1 MLKLCTILIGLLQC
15 GWCAIALAADV
26 SANTSAN
33 AASNYPQRPIRLLVL
48 FPPGGSDTVARIFG
62 QRAADRLG
70 QPFVIDNRPGAAGV
84 IGADIAAK
92 SPPDGYTLLFATASF
107 AMTSAWERKLPY
119 DAIRD
124 FSTIGLLAY
133 TPFMLTVH
141 PTLPVNTVK
150 EFIAYAKS
158 KPDQLNVSTTGT
170 GGIGHLGTASLATL
184 AGLRFNYVPY
194 KGTGP
199 ALTAA
204 LAGEVHFTMVTIGTS
219 LPYARNGRLRALG
232 VSSARRSALA
242 PDIPSLAEAGVTGM
256 DVVTWYG
263 LSAPRNLP
271 TAIVNRLHREMVEI
285 SKANDYREQIA
296 ALGIEPQVTS
306 PQDFG
311 RYMQSEITRWSQAI
325 KDAGLTLN

>member
-1 MLKLCTILIGLLQC
+1 MLKLCTILIAMLHC
-15 GWCAIALAADV
+15 GWCAIAQAAD
-26 SANTSAN
+26 AAAN
-33 AASNYPQRPIRLLVL
+33 AAANYPQRPIRLVVL

-62 QRAADRLG
+62 QRAADRMG

-219 LPYARNGRLRALG
+219 LPYARNGRLRALA

-271 TAIVNRLHREMVEI
+271 AAIVNRLNREMVEI

-311 RYMQSEITRWSQAI
+311 RYMKSEITRWSQAI

>member
-1 MLKLCTILIGLLQC
+1 MLHC
-15 GWCAIALAADV
+15 GWCAIAQAAD
-26 SANTSAN
+26 AAAN
-33 AASNYPQRPIRLLVL
+33 AAANYPQRPIRLVVL

-62 QRAADRLG
+62 QRAADRMG

-219 LPYARNGRLRALG
+219 LPYARNGRLRALA

-271 TAIVNRLHREMVEI
+271 AAIVNRLNREMVEI

-311 RYMQSEITRWSQAI
+311 RYMKSEITRWSQAI

>member
-1 MLKLCTILIGLLQC
+1 MLKLCAILIGLLQC
-15 GWCAIALAADV
+15 GWCAMAQAAAV

-219 LPYARNGRLRALG
+219 LPYARNGRLRAVG

-271 TAIVNRLHREMVEI
+271 TAIVNRLNREMVEI

>member
-1 MLKLCTILIGLLQC
+1 MRNLCAVFIVMAQC
-15 GWCAIALAADV
+15 VCCVIAYAADPV
-26 SANTSAN
+26 
-33 AASNYPQRPIRLLVL
+33 AAYPQRPIRLIVL
-48 FPPGGSDTVARIFG
+48 FPPGGSDTAARIFG

-107 AMTSAWERKLPY
+107 AMNSAWERKLPY

-124 FSTIGLLAY
+124 FTAVGLLAY

-204 LAGEVHFTMVTIGTS
+204 LAGEVHFTMVTVGTS

-242 PDIPSLAEAGVTGM
+242 PDIPSLAEAGVPGM

-271 TAIVNRLHREMVEI
+271 PVIVNRLNREMVEI
-285 SKANDYREQIA
+285 SKSAEYRDQIA

-306 PQDFG
+306 PREFG
-311 RYMQSEITRWSQAI
+311 EYMITEITRWSKAI

>member
-1 MLKLCTILIGLLQC
+1 MIKRCAILIGLLQC
-15 GWCAIALAADV
+15 GWCAIAQAAD
-26 SANTSAN
+26 ASAN
-33 AASNYPQRPIRLLVL
+33 ASVNAAANYPQRPIRLLVL

-271 TAIVNRLHREMVEI
+271 AAIVNRLNREMVEI

>member
-1 MLKLCTILIGLLQC
+1 MIKRCAILIGLLQC
-15 GWCAIALAADV
+15 GWCAIAQAAAV
-26 SANTSAN
+26 SANASAN
-33 AASNYPQRPIRLLVL
+33 AAANYPQRPIRLLVL

-271 TAIVNRLHREMVEI
+271 AAIVNRLNREMVEI

>member
-1 MLKLCTILIGLLQC
+1 MRNLCAVFIVMAQC
-15 GWCAIALAADV
+15 VCCAIAYAADPV
-26 SANTSAN
+26 
-33 AASNYPQRPIRLLVL
+33 AAYPQRPIRLIVL

-107 AMTSAWERKLPY
+107 AMNSAWERKLPY

-124 FSTIGLLAY
+124 FTAIGLLAY

-204 LAGEVHFTMVTIGTS
+204 LAGEVHFTMVTVGTS

-242 PDIPSLAEAGVTGM
+242 PDIPSLAEAGVPGM

-271 TAIVNRLHREMVEI
+271 AAIVNRLNREMVEI
-285 SKANDYREQIA
+285 SKSAEYRDQIA

-306 PQDFG
+306 PREFG
-311 RYMQSEITRWSQAI
+311 EYMITEITRWSKAI

>member
-1 MLKLCTILIGLLQC
+1 MLKLCAILIGLLQC
-15 GWCAIALAADV
+15 GWYAIAQAADV
-26 SANTSAN
+26 VANTSAN

-271 TAIVNRLHREMVEI
+271 TAIVNRLNREMVEI

>member
-1 MLKLCTILIGLLQC
+1 MLKLCTILIGLLQG
-15 GWCAIALAADV
+15 GWCAIAHAADV
-26 SANTSAN
+26 SANASVN
-33 AASNYPQRPIRLLVL
+33 AAANYPQRPIRLLVL

-271 TAIVNRLHREMVEI
+271 TAIVNRLNREMVEI

-325 KDAGLTLN
+325 KDASLTLN

>member
-1 MLKLCTILIGLLQC
+1 VLKLCAILIGLLQC
-15 GWCAIALAADV
+15 GWYAIAQAADV
-26 SANTSAN
+26 VANTSAN

>member
-1 MLKLCTILIGLLQC
+1 MLKLCTILIAMVHC
-15 GWCAIALAADV
+15 GWCAIAQAAD
-26 SANTSAN
+26 AAAN
-33 AASNYPQRPIRLLVL
+33 AAANYPQRPIRLVVL

-62 QRAADRLG
+62 QRAADRMG

-219 LPYARNGRLRALG
+219 LPYARNGRLRALA

-271 TAIVNRLHREMVEI
+271 AAIVNRLNREMVEI

-311 RYMQSEITRWSQAI
+311 RYMKSEITRWSQAI

>member
-1 MLKLCTILIGLLQC
+1 MLKLCAILIGLLQC
-15 GWCAIALAADV
+15 GWYAIAQAADV
-26 SANTSAN
+26 VANTSAN

-119 DAIRD
+119 DPIRD

>member
-1 MLKLCTILIGLLQC
+1 VLKLCAILIGLLQG
-15 GWCAIALAADV
+15 GWYAIAQAADV
-26 SANTSAN
+26 SANASVN
-33 AASNYPQRPIRLLVL
+33 AAANYPQRPIRLLVL

-158 KPDQLNVSTTGT
+158 KPDQINVSTTGT

-204 LAGEVHFTMVTIGTS
+204 LAGEVHFTMVTVGTS

>member
-15 GWCAIALAADV
+15 GWCAIAQAADV
-26 SANTSAN
+26 SANASAN
-33 AASNYPQRPIRLLVL
+33 AAANYPQRPIRLLVL

-107 AMTSAWERKLPY
+107 AMTSAWDRKLPY

-271 TAIVNRLHREMVEI
+271 AAIVNRLNREMVEI

>member
-1 MLKLCTILIGLLQC
+1 MRKLCVVLA
-15 GWCAIALAADV
+15 AIVQWGAGATALAADLH
-26 SANTSAN
+26 AD
-33 AASNYPQRPIRLLVL
+33 YPQRPVRFIVL

-62 QRAADRLG
+62 QRAAERLG

-124 FSTIGLLAY
+124 FTTIGLLAY

-141 PTLPVNTVK
+141 PSLPVNTVK

-158 KPDQLNVSTTGT
+158 KPGQLNVSTTGT

-184 AGLRFNYVPY
+184 AGLQFNYVPY

-204 LAGEVHFTMVTIGTS
+204 LAGEVNFTMVTIGSS

-242 PDIPSLAEAGVTGM
+242 PDIPSLAEAGVPGM

-271 TAIVNRLHREMVEI
+271 APIVNRLNREMVEI
-285 SKANDYREQIA
+285 SKSPEYREQIA

-306 PQDFG
+306 PREFAD
-311 RYMQSEITRWSQAI
+311 YMKSEITRWSKAI

>member
-1 MLKLCTILIGLLQC
+1 MLKLCAILIGLLQC
-15 GWCAIALAADV
+15 GWYAIAQAADV
-26 SANTSAN
+26 VANTSAN

>member
-1 MLKLCTILIGLLQC
+1 MRKLCVALA
-15 GWCAIALAADV
+15 AIVQLGAGATALAADP
-26 SANTSAN
+26 SAS
-33 AASNYPQRPIRLLVL
+33 YPQRPVRFIVL

-124 FSTIGLLAY
+124 FTTIGLLAY

-141 PTLPVNTVK
+141 PTLPVNSVK

-184 AGLRFNYVPY
+184 AGLKFNYVPY

-242 PDIPSLAEAGVTGM
+242 PDIPSLAEAGVPGM

-271 TAIVNRLHREMVEI
+271 AAIVNRLNREMVEI
-285 SKANDYREQIA
+285 SKGAEYREQIA

-306 PQDFG
+306 PREFG
-311 RYMQSEITRWSQAI
+311 DYMKSEITRWSKAI

>member
-1 MLKLCTILIGLLQC
+1 MRKFCV
-15 GWCAIALAADV
+15 ALAAV
-26 SANTSAN
+26 VQLGAGAN
-33 AASNYPQRPIRLLVL
+33 APAADLHADYPQRPVRFIVL
-48 FPPGGSDTVARIFG
+48 FPPGGSDTVARLFG

-107 AMTSAWERKLPY
+107 AMNSAWERKLPY

-124 FSTIGLLAY
+124 FTAIGLLAY

-150 EFIAYAKS
+150 EFIAYAKAR
-158 KPDQLNVSTTGT
+158 PDQLNVSTTGT

-204 LAGEVHFTMVTIGTS
+204 LSNEVHFTMVTIGTS
-219 LPYARNGRLRALG
+219 LPHARSGRLRALG
-232 VSSARRSALA
+232 VSSAKRSALA
-242 PDIPSLAEAGVTGM
+242 PDIPSLAEAGVPGM

-271 TAIVNRLHREMVEI
+271 VAIVNRLNREMVEI
-285 SKANDYREQIA
+285 SKSPEYREQIA

-306 PQDFG
+306 PREFG
-311 RYMQSEITRWSQAI
+311 DYMKSEISRWSKAI

>member
-1 MLKLCTILIGLLQC
+1 MLKLCAILIGLLPC
-15 GWCAIALAADV
+15 AWCAVAQAA
-26 SANTSAN
+26 AAPAN
-33 AASNYPQRPIRLLVL
+33 AAVDYPQRPVRLIVL

-62 QRAADRLG
+62 QRAADRMG

-150 EFIAYAKS
+150 EFIAYAKA

-242 PDIPSLAEAGVTGM
+242 PDIPSLAEAGVAGM

-271 TAIVNRLHREMVEI
+271 AAIVQRLHREMVEI
-285 SKANDYREQIA
+285 SKASDYREQIA

-311 RYMQSEITRWSQAI
+311 RYMQSEIARWSQAI
-325 KDAGLTLN
+325 KDAGLTWN

>member
-1 MLKLCTILIGLLQC
+1 MRLFVIAFAIVLSIGNP
-15 GWCAIALAADV
+15 AAQ
-26 SANTSAN
+26 
-33 AASNYPQRPIRLLVL
+33 AAEAAANYPQRPIRLIVL

-62 QRAADRLG
+62 QRAGDRFG

-107 AMTSAWERKLPY
+107 AMTSAWDRKLPY

-124 FSTIGLLAY
+124 FTAIGMLAY

-141 PTLPVNTVK
+141 PTVPVNTVK
-150 EFIAYAKS
+150 EFIAYAKAR
-158 KPDQLNVSTTGT
+158 PDQLNVSTTGA
-170 GGIGHLGTASLATL
+170 GGIGHLGTATFATL
-184 AGLRFNYVPY
+184 AGIRPNYVPY

-219 LPYARNGRLRALG
+219 LPHARAGKLRALG

-242 PDIPSLAEAGVTGM
+242 PELPTIAEAGVAGL

-271 TAIVNRLHREMVEI
+271 PAIVNILHREMTAI
-285 SKANDYREQIA
+285 ANSAEYREQIA
-296 ALGIEPQVTS
+296 ALGIEPQVTRPREFAEFMKS
-306 PQDFG
+306 D
-311 RYMQSEITRWSQAI
+311 IARWSRAI
-325 KDAGLTLN
+325 KDTGLTLN